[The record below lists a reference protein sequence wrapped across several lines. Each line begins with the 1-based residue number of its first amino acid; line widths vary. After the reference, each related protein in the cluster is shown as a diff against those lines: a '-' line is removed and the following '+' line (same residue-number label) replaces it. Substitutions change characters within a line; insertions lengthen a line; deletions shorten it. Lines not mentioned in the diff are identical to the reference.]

1 MDLEDDLQQQSL
13 QDERESSP
21 PREPY
26 IPLNSDLFLNQFQQE
41 WFDLEFLR
49 FYLSLQMNASIPE
62 LIQSYS
68 LTEIAPHIYSIPCF
82 SLNFCQILLRECE
95 NYIEYANRNS
105 LPIHRPNSMN
115 RYGLVLTKIGMEP
128 LITDLQQNY
137 LLPISRKFFPIEAS
151 EFTSHHSFIVSYEP
165 QRDRALD
172 LHTDDSDVT
181 WNICLG
187 KEFTGSGLTF
197 CGQIAQ
203 ADHRQYKCSYQHRLG
218 HAVIHL
224 GQQRHG
230 AENIT
235 SGERHN
241 LIVWCRNDSYRL
253 SESYRANMRKYQKES
268 SPPDRRCVSYT
279 HDRDYILYH
288 DDYPPGKNP
297 FNLSDG
303 QHEEDQDE
311 VESFHDTHLPW
322 CPPVRF
328 GYDGI
333 PTPNHLMKIIYTKL
347 VDGEERKRQ
356 QMQKRKISG
365 GES

>member
-1 MDLEDDLQQQSL
+1 M
-13 QDERESSP
+13 
-21 PREPY
+21 
-26 IPLNSDLFLNQFQQE
+26 
-41 WFDLEFLR
+41 
-49 FYLSLQMNASIPE
+49 
-62 LIQSYS
+62 
-68 LTEIAPHIYSIPCF
+68 PCF
-82 SLNFCQILLRECE
+82 SMNFCQMLLAECE
-95 NYIEYANRNS
+95 HYISYANRNN

-115 RYGLVLTKIGMEP
+115 RYGLVLNHIGLESLM
-128 LITDLQQNY
+128 TSLQQEY

-187 KEFTGSGLTF
+187 KEFSGSGLTF
-197 CGQIAQ
+197 CGQIAK
-203 ADHRQYKCSYQHRLG
+203 ADHRQYQCSYQHRLG
-218 HAVIHL
+218 YAVIHL

-241 LIVWCRNDSYRL
+241 LIVWCRNDSYRSSDL
-253 SESYRANMRKYQKES
+253 YRANMRSYQKES
-268 SPPDRRCVSYT
+268 GPPDRKCVSYT

-303 QHEEDQDE
+303 QEENQDD
-311 VESFHDTHLPW
+311 VESSHDLHLPW

-333 PTPNHLMKIIYTKL
+333 PTPNHLMKVIYTKL
-347 VDGEERKRQ
+347 VDGEERRRE
-356 QMQKRKISG
+356 QKRLHSMSSG
-365 GES
+365 NS